1 MSYFKDAKVG
11 DKVWDYIYGEG
22 EIIEF
27 QYIGRDKKQF
37 IVDFG
42 DGFSDVYNMIGQ
54 RICDAIWKSSQ
65 RLFYYDNRPTVITQG
80 ETPEFVKDIVKE
92 ETLTLEMLE
101 KINEQCKKHRIK
113 PIDIGGKK
121 YYKIYEKD
129 KELYFDVDK
138 LSPWFLRNEFI
149 SIASNIEQRVSDLE
163 RRLDEI

>member
-1 MSYFKDAKVG
+1 MYFSNAKAG

-22 EIIEF
+22 EIRLIENNKITCEF
-27 QYIGRDKKQF
+27 RHG
-37 IVDFG
+37 
-42 DGFSDVYNMIGQ
+42 VYNYLVDGT
-54 RICDAIWKSSQ
+54 AESSVIVKQNQ